1 MRRPSVPAVGQ
12 RPPARN
18 PKSLYHNGLNML
30 RPLVRRMPCTAAT
43 RFPPNPT
50 MTAMPLARALG
61 RTALLAA
68 LLLAPL
74 ACATTTVSRVNPAD
88 VTDLSGR
95 WNDTDSRLVANQL
108 IEQSLGA
115 EWVKQY
121 RNGHGGE
128 SPAVIVGDFANR
140 TTEHIPVNTFV
151 KDLENA
157 FVRSGSVRVVAS
169 AQERAEIRGEREDQ
183 QQNART
189 DTRAKLGM
197 EQGAR
202 YMLKGELQSIA
213 DAQGREKI
221 MYYQVDATLID
232 LETNTKVWVGQHKI
246 KKYIER
252 KPFGV

>member
-1 MRRPSVPAVGQ
+1 
-12 RPPARN
+12 
-18 PKSLYHNGLNML
+18 
-30 RPLVRRMPCTAAT
+30 
-43 RFPPNPT
+43 
-50 MTAMPLARALG
+50 MTASPIARAVRVLP
-61 RTALLAA
+61 RALALAA
-68 LLLAPL
+68 LLAGSA
-74 ACATTTVSRVNPAD
+74 ACATKSVSRINPAD

-115 EWVKQY
+115 EWVASY
-121 RNGHGGE
+121 RNGHGGQ

-140 TTEHIPVNTFV
+140 TTEHIPTGTFV

-169 AQERAEIRGEREDQ
+169 AQEREELRGERTDQ

-189 DTRAKLGM
+189 DTRTRLGM

-202 YMLKGELQSIA
+202 YMLKGELQSIG
-213 DAQGREKI
+213 DSQGREKI

-252 KPFGV
+252 KPFGI